1 LWAFKLRFTGN
12 ADRSKKCRSS
22 STIEYDLWRNRSSA
36 FEPNFR
42 KNALTFF
49 IFFEGEIPMATRV
62 AINGFGRIGR
72 QVTKAFFE
80 KHPGE
85 FDLVAIND
93 LSNVNTNAHLFKYDS
108 NYGIFKGDVSVDGGD
123 IIINGDRLKV
133 LSERDPSKL
142 PWGDL
147 GVDIV
152 VESTGIFTSKEKAE
166 LHIAAGAKK
175 VIISAPAKGEDI
187 TVCMGVNHEKYNA
200 ASHHIISNA
209 SCTTNCLAPA
219 AKVVNDTF
227 GIEQGVMTTV
237 HAYTN
242 DQQILDL
249 VHSDLRRARAAGLSI
264 IPTTTGAAKAVA
276 LVVPEL
282 KGKFDGMAMRVPTST
297 VSVVDFVA
305 KVKNPGSTADLLAA
319 FDTAAAGAMKGILA
333 VSREPLVSIDYKGNA
348 FSSTIDAEFTAFY
361 GDLVK
366 VVTWYDNEWAYSVRV
381 TDLAAYIASKGI

>member
-1 LWAFKLRFTGN
+1 MT
-12 ADRSKKCRSS
+12 
-22 STIEYDLWRNRSSA
+22 
-36 FEPNFR
+36 
-42 KNALTFF
+42 
-49 IFFEGEIPMATRV
+49 TRI

-80 KHPGE
+80 KYRGE

-93 LSNVNTNAHLFKYDS
+93 LTSVSTNAHLFKYDS
-108 NYGIFKGDVSVDGGD
+108 NYGQFPGSVEVVDGD
-123 IIINGDRLKV
+123 LVIDGDRIKV
-133 LSERDPSKL
+133 LAERDPSQL

-152 VESTGIFTSKEKAE
+152 VESTGIFTSREKAG
-166 LHIAAGAKK
+166 LHLAAGAKK

-187 TVCMGVNHEKYNA
+187 TIVMGVNHENYDA
-200 ASHHIISNA
+200 AAHNIISNA

-219 AKVVNDTF
+219 AKVVNDLC

-242 DQQILDL
+242 DQRILDL
-249 VHSDLRRARAAGLSI
+249 QHSDLRRARAAAMSI
-264 IPTTTGAAKAVA
+264 IPTSTGAARAVA
-276 LVVPEL
+276 LVIPEL

-305 KVKNPGSTADLLAA
+305 KVTNPVSTEELHAA
-319 FDTAAAGAMKGILA
+319 LDAAAAGPMKGVLA
-333 VSREPLVSIDYKGNA
+333 VSREPLVSVDFKGNPY
-348 FSSTIDAEFTAFY
+348 SSTVDAEYTNFY

-381 TDLAAYIASKGI
+381 TDLTKYIADQGL